1 MKNLNGLGF
10 INLIRVYKEVFGVEV
25 LKEKE
30 FGKILEDMKLLKEG
44 EHKVYLIEKEDKF
57 RSKTPFYTVNKD
69 FIVDHDFMQ
78 ESPYEVKHLSITRN
92 VYDNSYNPKY
102 NYKHDEQ
109 FKPILS
115 FSSVEYPEYVTK
127 IQSNNI
133 YYDKLADN
141 GKSILHLEIKELK
154 GVIDANRTD
163 NQNITFKKK
172 KGLIKVEFKDDSF
185 IVTFNASSYN
195 KIIFDYEFN
204 MIEVDFSAVLKNK
217 LNLEKMFNLSSYE
230 DLINKIDSNLEVYNL
245 MTDKKYKVRT
255 KKEEF
260 SKQIDLIKLVVK
272 NKEEIINITNELKKE
287 ILSLNFKYHVSE
299 RHKFESFIVNEKIN
313 LNNIEEEGTPN
324 SSSDYKRIMKFLLN
338 TKNTQN
344 AIDLNIINSI
354 LKLDS
359 MLNTNLKNSKKLNIK
374 GTI

>member
-1 MKNLNGLGF
+1 MKKINGLGF
-10 INLIRVYKEVFGVEV
+10 SNLIREYKEVFGVEV

-44 EHKVYLIEKEDKF
+44 EHKAYLIEKEDKF

-217 LNLEKMFNLSSYE
+217 LNLEKMFNVSSYE

>member
-1 MKNLNGLGF
+1 MKNINGLGF
-10 INLIRVYKEVFGVEV
+10 INLITEYKEVFGVEV

-44 EHKVYLIEKEDKF
+44 EHKAYLIEKEDKF

-217 LNLEKMFNLSSYE
+217 LNLEKMFNVSSYE

>member
-44 EHKVYLIEKEDKF
+44 EHKAYLIEKEDKF

-115 FSSVEYPEYVTK
+115 FASVEYPEYVTK
-127 IQSNNI
+127 IQSKNI

-141 GKSILHLEIKELK
+141 GKSILHFEMKELK

-217 LNLEKMFNLSSYE
+217 LNLEKMFNVSSYE

>member
-1 MKNLNGLGF
+1 MKNINGLGF
-10 INLIRVYKEVFGVEV
+10 INLITEYKDVFGVEV

-44 EHKVYLIEKEDKF
+44 EHKAYLIEKEDKF
-57 RSKTPFYTVNKD
+57 RYKTPFYTVNKD

-115 FSSVEYPEYVTK
+115 FASVEYPEYVTRIESK
-127 IQSNNI
+127 NI

-141 GKSILHLEIKELK
+141 GKSILHFEMKELK

-172 KGLIKVEFKDDSF
+172 KGLVKVEFKDDSF

-195 KIIFDYEFN
+195 KIIFDYDFN
-204 MIEVDFSAVLKNK
+204 IVEVDFSTVLKNK
-217 LNLEKMFNLSSYE
+217 LNLEKMFNVSSYE

-313 LNNIEEEGTPN
+313 LNNIEEEGIP
-324 SSSDYKRIMKFLLN
+324 SSFSDYKRIMKFLLN
-338 TKNTQN
+338 TKNTEN

-359 MLNTNLKNSKKLNIK
+359 MLNTNFKNSKKLNIK